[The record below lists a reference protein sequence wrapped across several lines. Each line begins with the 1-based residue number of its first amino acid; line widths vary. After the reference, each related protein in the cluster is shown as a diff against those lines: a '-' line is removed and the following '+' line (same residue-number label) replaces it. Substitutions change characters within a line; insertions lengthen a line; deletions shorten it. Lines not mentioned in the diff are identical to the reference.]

1 MMLAKVNYTSIW
13 ANHMADRSE
22 QNGGSHTATLDVSAG
37 CHPFVASMLC
47 RVSPMRYQSLCALK
61 KAGCSK
67 SATCRMKLAAAEQ
80 SFPEQADWMLCQ
92 CEIAG
97 AGCIAVMKIAVS
109 FAAFGG

>member
-1 MMLAKVNYTSIW
+1 
-13 ANHMADRSE
+13 
-22 QNGGSHTATLDVSAG
+22 
-37 CHPFVASMLC
+37 
-47 RVSPMRYQSLCALK
+47 
-61 KAGCSK
+61 
-67 SATCRMKLAAAEQ
+67 MKLAAAEQ